1 MFSFLKNLF
10 GGNSTASSDENSAK
24 EESSIDKSTLKV
36 QLTSLKE
43 KLSTLDDNNYTDR
56 ISILNELGSICTKLQ
71 QTDDAINYYEQS
83 LAIQPSLGKAST
95 DLLKLYNVKRKE
107 AAAAKDDNLIQLYLN
122 KIDNLMKMNK
132 ETMKKSSTY

>member
-1 MFSFLKNLF
+1 MFSFLKSLF
-10 GGNSTASSDENSAK
+10 GGNSTTSSDENSIKK
-24 EESSIDKSTLKV
+24 EPSIDKSELEI

-43 KLSTLDDNNYTDR
+43 KLSTLDDSNCNDK
-56 ISILNELGSICTKLQ
+56 ISVLNELGSICTKLQ

-95 DLLKLYNVKRKE
+95 DLLKLYNIKRKE